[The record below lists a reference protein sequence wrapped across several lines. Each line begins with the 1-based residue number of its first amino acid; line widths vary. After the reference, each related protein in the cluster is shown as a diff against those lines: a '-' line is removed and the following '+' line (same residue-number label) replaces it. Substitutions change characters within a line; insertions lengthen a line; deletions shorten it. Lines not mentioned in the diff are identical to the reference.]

1 MCIVS
6 VHCLESGLLEVLG
19 PPSKAFSWRIF
30 LWVDFHFGLNASAVV
45 GTKHVSVMQATL
57 SNEQDR
63 GAEEE
68 GKGLLRYLKLSGT
81 TRDPVSLV
89 MTD

>member
-19 PPSKAFSWRIF
+19 PPRLLAGGSFFGSAFTLSF
-30 LWVDFHFGLNASAVV
+30 NASAAV

-57 SNEQDR
+57 SNEHEQKKKEKDF
-63 GAEEE
+63 
-68 GKGLLRYLKLSGT
+68 
-81 TRDPVSLV
+81 
-89 MTD
+89 

>member
-19 PPSKAFSWRIF
+19 PPRLLAGGSFFGSAFTLSF
-30 LWVDFHFGLNASAVV
+30 NASAAVGTKHFFV

-57 SNEQDR
+57 SNEHEQKKKEKDF
-63 GAEEE
+63 
-68 GKGLLRYLKLSGT
+68 
-81 TRDPVSLV
+81 
-89 MTD
+89 